1 MKQVELK
8 RYGKLYSFY
17 LPETW
22 TEIDAAKFIEITPYL
37 LQDTPENRLAILRK
51 FLTKNSFYLYFRLN
65 AVQVYEIA
73 KQIDWMYSEAMAEPI
88 IPFITNQKGTNLYL
102 PTATLG
108 NCVLIEYAFA
118 HFYIQKIM
126 QGDSSYLDFLLVC
139 LCRPEI
145 ANYNPD
151 SPNYGG
157 DRREKFNPVL
167 IEARVKLIA
176 KIDARYKLYLLLFF
190 IGCQKQLAAKFPA
203 IFAQIEEEVPK
214 EASPY
219 GLLGTIWDLAGS
231 IDKEE
236 QVQYALL
243 HNTFGFLS
251 HQHFINDKLK
261 HANA

>member
-1 MKQVELK
+1 MKVVELK
-8 RYGKLYSFY
+8 RYGRLYSFY

-22 TEIDAAKFIEITPYL
+22 TEITEVQLIEIAPHL
-37 LQDTPENRLAILRK
+37 LQDSPENRLAILRK
-51 FLTKNSFYLYFRLN
+51 FLTKNIIYLYFRLN
-65 AVQVYEIA
+65 AVQVHEIA

-88 IPFITNQKGTNLYL
+88 IPFITNQKGTKLYL

-108 NCVLIEYAFA
+108 NCVMIEYAFA
-118 HFYIQKIM
+118 HFYLQKIM

-139 LCRPEI
+139 LCRPQR
-145 ANYNPD
+145 ADYAPD
-151 SPNYGG
+151 SPDYAG

-167 IEARVKLIA
+167 LDARVQLIQ

-190 IGCQKQLAAKFPA
+190 IGCQKKLAQKFPA
-203 IFAQIEEEVPK
+203 IFAQIEDEVPK
-214 EASPY
+214 DASPY

-236 QVQYALL
+236 QVQYAGL

-251 HQHFINDKLK
+251 HQHFIAEKVK